1 MITIKSK
8 REIELMKEA
17 ARINVLAHK
26 EAEKHLKAGITTNEL
41 NNIIHKYVT
50 SHDAYPSCLGYEGF
64 PKATCISVNDE
75 VVHGI
80 PDNRVLKNGDIVK
93 IDFTVRKDGYESDM
107 ARTYIIGDVEDDIL
121 DLVNNTKKA
130 YEAALSVTKPGNR
143 VGDISNAV
151 EEYAHA
157 HGLSV
162 VEELVGH
169 GVGTSIHE
177 DPEVPNYGVKGR
189 GPLLK
194 EGMVIA
200 IEPMLNLGSKE
211 VYLSDNDW
219 TVITQDGSYSA
230 HYENTVL
237 ITSDG
242 YEELTGD

>member
-8 REIELMKEA
+8 REIELMREA